1 MGIFFFQVFPYFLV
15 LKDAPGPSCIFLTPF
30 LESDTS
36 PKLPHLA
43 PESGPWLW
51 SRFHILDYSSPR
63 WSHKELFLGS
73 SSEESGEMSES
84 KAQKSMKGL
93 PKTATTQEFLTF
105 MLLYPQPPVICKN
118 NYLRFSSQIMALV
131 SSAPCK
137 HFSAVTLWVYWSL
150 QFLVWHQPPKFS
162 WLVNPIKVI
171 KLQFVQFY
179 LLLEQQ

>member
-1 MGIFFFQVFPYFLV
+1 MHWLIVQYNFILLLKFFQFWQLGTHSDGFWNTLINPYHGYFFFQVFPYFLV

-51 SRFHILDYSSPR
+51 SRFHILDYSSPH

-118 NYLRFSSQIMALV
+118 NYLRFSS
-131 SSAPCK
+131 
-137 HFSAVTLWVYWSL
+137 
-150 QFLVWHQPPKFS
+150 
-162 WLVNPIKVI
+162 
-171 KLQFVQFY
+171 
-179 LLLEQQ
+179 